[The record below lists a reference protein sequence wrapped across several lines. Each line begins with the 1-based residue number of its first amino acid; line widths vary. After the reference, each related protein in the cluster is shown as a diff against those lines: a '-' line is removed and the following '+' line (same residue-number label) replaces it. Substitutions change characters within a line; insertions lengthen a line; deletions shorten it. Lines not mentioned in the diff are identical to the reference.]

1 MQFVNPTDFG
11 RRAGAIIAGV
21 TADTA
26 ADDTLPVCGG
36 PCVRPDRPRSVVGAD
51 GAVGPADVRAIL
63 ARADSLGFV
72 LVGDPDGQITT
83 LMRAASE
90 GPGRADAA
98 YGLVRL
104 TFRRR

>member
-1 MQFVNPTDFG
+1 
-11 RRAGAIIAGV
+11 
-21 TADTA
+21 
-26 ADDTLPVCGG
+26 
-36 PCVRPDRPRSVVGAD
+36 
-51 GAVGPADVRAIL
+51 VGPADVRALL
-63 ARADSLGFV
+63 ARAASLGFV

-90 GPGRADAA
+90 GPGRTDAA